1 MYPGIKRFCRRLLFM
16 ALNNEE
22 VLGNLKVQLEEV
34 QKQLDNL
41 TATRL
46 KLLGAVD
53 VLEQIEE
60 SKVEE
65 TTETGTVEVVDN
77 EGGE

>member
-1 MYPGIKRFCRRLLFM
+1 M
-16 ALNNEE
+16 AALSNEE

-46 KLLGAVD
+46 KLIGAVD
-53 VLEQIEE
+53 VLEQIEQ